1 LMIIP
6 GLLKTFSWNYIAT
19 ITWWRILWNS
29 CCASIARCNDLFFLL
44 NSSEKK
50 YPNVIPWN
58 SSLFNRFL
66 ADRFVEGTCP
76 LCGYEDARGD
86 QCDKCGKLVNA
97 VELKLPRC
105 KMCRHTP
112 VIKTSK
118 HLFLNLPKVY
128 KIFSLVLI
136 WFGLF
141 YLNYCRLRISW
152 QAGWKVWQLDG
163 LITPASLQI
172 PGLRKAWSHVA

>member
-1 LMIIP
+1 MRTLQDVTICFLEFFRNDVQCYSVKNS
-6 GLLKTFSWNYIAT
+6 LL
-19 ITWWRILWNS
+19 
-29 CCASIARCNDLFFLL
+29 
-44 NSSEKK
+44 
-50 YPNVIPWN
+50 
-58 SSLFNRFL
+58 NRFL

-118 HLFLNLPKVY
+118 HLFLNLPKV
-128 KIFSLVLI
+128 I
-136 WFGLF
+136 
-141 YLNYCRLRISW
+141 
-152 QAGWKVWQLDG
+152 
-163 LITPASLQI
+163 
-172 PGLRKAWSHVA
+172 